1 MERQTLQA
9 EVREGRGKGPARQ
22 LRMQGRIPAVVY
34 GPGLDPKALSVSPKD
49 LVRVLSTPYRRN
61 ALIEVVVDGET
72 TLCMVRELQAH
83 PVTEQPLHVDLYRV
97 DLERPVKTT
106 VPFETSG
113 RAVGV
118 QRGGKLRV
126 VFRELPVMAK
136 PEDVPAKIVHDV
148 TPLDQGQQATVA
160 DLSLPEGLTVLMKPE
175 RTLVAVEGERKKPG
189 ADDEGAAA
197 EEAPAG

>member
-22 LRMQGRIPAVVY
+22 LRMQGRVPAVMY

-49 LVRVLSTPYRRN
+49 LFRVLSTPYRRN
-61 ALIEVVVDGET
+61 ALIELDVDGEK

-83 PVTEQPLHVDLYRV
+83 PLTGKPWHVDFYRV
-97 DLERPVKTT
+97 DLERPVKTS

-113 RAVGV
+113 RAAGV

-126 VFRELPVMAK
+126 VFRELPIQAV
-136 PEDVPAKIVHDV
+136 PDRIPAKLVHDV
-148 TPLDQGQQATVA
+148 TPLEQGQQATIA
-160 DLSLPEGLTVLMKPE
+160 DLVLPEGVSVLMKPE
-175 RTLVAVEGERKKPG
+175 RTVVAVEGERKKPT
-189 ADDEGAAA
+189 ADAEEGEEAAA
-197 EEAPAG
+197 G